1 MAEMTALQTAMRRL
15 DATAREGAPDY
26 HRNGAAPEAQLTASM
41 DDALNVVSRHRWR
54 QGQRLVGD
62 DGQAV
67 RDIWR
72 ILRELPERAPD

>member
-1 MAEMTALQTAMRRL
+1 MSEPTALQTAMRRL
-15 DATAREGAPDY
+15 DAVARDPHGERYA
-26 HRNGAAPEAQLTASM
+26 NGAEAQLTASM
-41 DDALNVVSRHRWR
+41 DDALNVVSRYRWR
-54 QGQRLVGD
+54 QGQRLHGD